1 MYIANTIKQNIT
13 DLAKMIQNSRR
24 LTEDNLKLLE
34 QAREELHKL
43 LSQQVKNIEQGF
55 SDLMRRLEEKKYEI
69 IVDFEKYLYL

>member
-34 QAREELHKL
+34 QARDELHKL